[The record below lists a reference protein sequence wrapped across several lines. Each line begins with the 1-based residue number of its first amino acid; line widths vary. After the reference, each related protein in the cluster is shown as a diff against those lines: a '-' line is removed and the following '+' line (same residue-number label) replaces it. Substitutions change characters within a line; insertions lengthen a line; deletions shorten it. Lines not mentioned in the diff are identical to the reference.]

1 MHTDAIEV
9 VGPERAALT
18 ALGPLRP
25 EHEVVDE
32 QLAAPLEQL
41 GQRTGSVDRLEP
53 VALVD
58 AQPRERS
65 PPAAQFVALACELL
79 FRLEKVKPRTEPIL
93 PRGDGGLDRQLH
105 GSSLRRPLQGPGL
118 RWSDLRKSILT

>member
-41 GQRTGSVDRLEP
+41 GQRSGSVCGVEP
-53 VALVD
+53 VGLVD
-58 AQPRERS
+58 AHPGEGS
-65 PPAAQFVALACELL
+65 PLAAQFVAPAA
-79 FRLEKVKPRTEPIL
+79 
-93 PRGDGGLDRQLH
+93 
-105 GSSLRRPLQGPGL
+105 
-118 RWSDLRKSILT
+118 